1 MDTSD
6 VLRLDLFSLNQWS
19 KYNDLDPPVCSVVTF
34 WCFFFR
40 ELSIISRSLWLWLL
54 RLSQKACQLS
64 SQLVWPLVS
73 APPHF
78 LTPHI
83 QTQPLSAPPL
93 VLAPHILTQPLSA
106 PPHVLAPHIQT
117 QPLSAPPHVLAPHI
131 QTQPLSAPPHV
142 LAPHIQTQS
151 LSAPPHVLAP
161 ATQCSSP
168 CSCPSYSDTATQTLD
183 LLTSKHQPSNLP
195 ISLLSS
201 IMMFSALNTSGP
213 LVCFY

>member
-34 WCFFFR
+34 WWFFFQGAIYYFKIAVALAVAAIP
-40 ELSIISRSLWLWLL
+40 EGLPAVITTCLALGERSSPLPYP
-54 RLSQKACQLS
+54 SHPDTATQCS
-64 SQLVWPLVS
+64 SPRS
-73 APPHF
+73 CPSYSD
-78 LTPHI
+78 T
-83 QTQPLSAPPL
+83 
-93 VLAPHILTQPLSA
+93 
-106 PPHVLAPHIQT
+106 
-117 QPLSAPPHVLAPHI
+117 
-131 QTQPLSAPPHV
+131 
-142 LAPHIQTQS
+142 
-151 LSAPPHVLAP
+151 

-168 CSCPSYSDTATQTLD
+168 CPCSSYSDTATQCSSPCPCPSYSDTVTQCSSPCPCPSYSDTATQCSSPCPCPSYSDTATQTLD

>member
-34 WCFFFR
+34 WWFFFQGAIYYFKIAVALAVAAIP
-40 ELSIISRSLWLWLL
+40 EGLPAVITTCLALGECSSPLPYPSHPDTATQCSSPRSCP
-54 RLSQKACQLS
+54 SYS
-64 SQLVWPLVS
+64 D
-73 APPHF
+73 
-78 LTPHI
+78 T
-83 QTQPLSAPPL
+83 
-93 VLAPHILTQPLSA
+93 
-106 PPHVLAPHIQT
+106 
-117 QPLSAPPHVLAPHI
+117 
-131 QTQPLSAPPHV
+131 
-142 LAPHIQTQS
+142 
-151 LSAPPHVLAP
+151 

-168 CSCPSYSDTATQTLD
+168 CPCPSYSDTATQTLD